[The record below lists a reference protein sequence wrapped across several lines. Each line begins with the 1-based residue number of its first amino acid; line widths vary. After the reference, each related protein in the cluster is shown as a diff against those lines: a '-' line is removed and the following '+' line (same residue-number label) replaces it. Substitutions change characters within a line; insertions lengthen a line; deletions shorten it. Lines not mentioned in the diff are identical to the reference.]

1 MGGMVRCL
9 FNLYLRASIFLLF
22 HMDLLNSGVENSL
35 SEDMQRLLC
44 LMVQQDDIRTFKR
57 VPDDVQRELDDDW
70 KGVLIGKF
78 FKLLSK

>member
-57 VPDDVQRELDDDW
+57 VPDDVQRELDDD
-70 KGVLIGKF
+70 
-78 FKLLSK
+78 